1 MKDNAIIF
9 LRLFCALLFLG
20 FSTILVAQQMTVQG
34 RITDAASGE
43 SIPGVNIVIQ
53 GTTVGAVS
61 NLNGEFTIEAG
72 GPDAILVFSF
82 VGFTTQTIP
91 LEGRVYVVV
100 SLLEDIISL
109 DELVVVGYGTQKKSD
124 LTGAVSVVNTED
136 LAKVHTN
143 DISKILQGQASG
155 VTVHTSG
162 EPGANP
168 RIMIRGIGSFQNN
181 APLYVIDGVPVSG
194 MSDFAPDDIES
205 IQVLKDASSCAI
217 YGARGANGVII
228 ITTRKGESGA
238 LKVTYDGNYG
248 VQNIVKRME
257 LTNRVQFQEMNTVAR
272 SNDIGFWAPARAND
286 STSQYFIDSLDT
298 DWQKEA
304 LKSAYITEHNLSLSG
319 GSETAS
325 YLVSM
330 NYFDQTGT
338 IDGPGP
344 RYKRYSF
351 RVNSDFTR
359 GKFKFGEA
367 IYYSHSDKINLTTS
381 QWGNTMV
388 DLVLGTP
395 TIGVYDERNEG
406 GYAGASDYIHDQIIP
421 NIIAFNNLF
430 ESNSKRN
437 RLLAVVFGEYEII
450 NGLSYR
456 LNLSFDRT
464 DWQDTYFLPKY
475 FVGDRYRND
484 IAYLNDTRG
493 DHVITLIENTLN
505 FSRQFG
511 KHNLTLLAGY
521 TAQYGRWQQLSG
533 HAEGYEKP
541 YFKVIDA
548 GPNLPKSVT
557 GTQTEHAISSL
568 LGRINYSYDD
578 KYLLTANFRRD
589 GSSRFGKDYRWGNFP
604 SLAVGWK
611 ISSESF
617 FQVGFINALKL
628 RAGYGIIGNEQSVPD
643 YQYAAYLNQ
652 YTTYVIGNQLPP
664 ASIQTQLASEDI
676 HWEEKTTMSVGLD
689 AAFLANSLEFSVDYY
704 YNEATDL
711 LLRLPLPLSNGSNAN
726 PYQNAASMSNTGWEF
741 YVSYRKR
748 SGDFYYEINAN
759 ASTLK
764 NEVLKLG
771 RLDVPINT
779 WMSNTEVGKP
789 VGEIYGWEMIGIFQT
804 REEIDNSPYQTAAPG
819 DVKFRDMNTLD
830 TDGNPTG
837 EPDDIISDDD
847 RIYLGSALP
856 KVTGGINI
864 NLGYKGFDLSV
875 FMQGGYGNKIV
886 NRIYQ
891 IMNEM
896 KYGNY
901 SLESYENYWR
911 LIDPDQPELGG
922 TTNEYPRPT
931 VNNPNNNT
939 RMSQRFL
946 QDGSYLKV
954 QNLQLGYSLNSST
967 LARIPVVDN
976 LRIYVSAQN
985 LFTFTKYDGYDPD
998 IGNDGL
1004 FYRGLDN
1011 GSYPSPRT
1019 FLAGI
1024 KITL

>member
-1 MKDNAIIF
+1 MKDNVIIF
-9 LRLFCALLFLG
+9 LRLFCALLLLG
-20 FSTILVAQQMTVQG
+20 FSTILVAQPLTVRG

-43 SIPGVNIVIQ
+43 SIPGVNIILK
-53 GTTVGAVS
+53 GTTVGAIS

-72 GPDAILVFSF
+72 GPDVIVVFSY
-82 VGFTTQTIP
+82 VGYIAQEIP
-91 LEGRVYVVV
+91 LEGRAYLEV
-100 SLLEDIISL
+100 SLMEDIISL

-143 DISKILQGQASG
+143 DISKVLQGQASG

-168 RIMIRGIGSFQNN
+168 QIKIRGIGSFRNN
-181 APLYVIDGVPVSG
+181 SPLYVIDGVPVGG
-194 MSDFAPDDIES
+194 MSDFTPDNIES

-228 ITTRKGESGA
+228 ITTRKGKSGDM
-238 LKVTYDGNYG
+238 KVTYDGSFG
-248 VQNIVKRME
+248 VQNIVKRMD
-257 LTNRVQFQEMNTVAR
+257 LTNRVQFQEMNSVAR

-286 STSQYFIDSLDT
+286 STSQYFVDSLDT

-304 LKSAYITEHNLSLSG
+304 LKSAYITEHSLSLSG
-319 GSETAS
+319 RSEAAS

-351 RVNSDFTR
+351 RVNSDFKR
-359 GKFKFGEA
+359 GKFKFGES

-437 RLLAVVFGEYEII
+437 RILAVVFGEYEFFK
-450 NGLSYR
+450 GLTYR

-464 DWQDTYFLPKY
+464 DWHDTYFLPKY

-484 IAYLNDTRG
+484 IAYLDDTRG
-493 DHVITLIENTLN
+493 DHVVLLVENTLN
-505 FSRQFG
+505 YSRQFG

-557 GTQTEHAISSL
+557 GTQREHAISSL
-568 LGRINYSYDD
+568 L
-578 KYLLTANFRRD
+578 
-589 GSSRFGKDYRWGNFP
+589 
-604 SLAVGWK
+604 V
-611 ISSESF
+611 
-617 FQVGFINALKL
+617 FQFDFINTLKL

-652 YTTYVIGNQLPP
+652 YTTYVIGNQLPA

-689 AAFLANSLEFSVDYY
+689 AAFLGNSLEFSVDYY

-726 PYQNAASMSNTGWEF
+726 PYQNAASMSNKGWEF

-748 SGDFYYEINAN
+748 SGDFFYEINAN
-759 ASTLK
+759 ATTLK

-789 VGEIYGWEMIGIFQT
+789 VGEIYGWDMIGIFQT
-804 REEIDNSPYQTAAPG
+804 RDEVASSPHQTAAPG
-819 DVKFRDMNTLD
+819 DVKFRDMPTID
-830 TDGNPTG
+830 AEGNPTG
-837 EPDDIISDDD
+837 EPDGIINDDD

-856 KVTGGINI
+856 KLTGGINV
-864 NLGYKGFDLSV
+864 NLGYRGFDLSI

-886 NRIYQ
+886 NRIHQ

-911 LIDPDQPELGG
+911 PIDPDQPELGG

-931 VNNPNNNT
+931 VNNPNNNS

-946 QDGSYLKV
+946 QDGSYLKI
-954 QNLQLGYSLNSST
+954 QNLQLGYSLNSAA
-967 LARIPVVDN
+967 LKRIPVVDN
-976 LRIYVSAQN
+976 LRIYISAQN

-1019 FLAGI
+1019 FIAGI